1 MMGAKF
7 TKREDEIIKALHG
20 KGYQPQDIIKV
31 LKSRTKESIKDRAY
45 VIGLK
50 WTRKV
55 EIDMDEF
62 KKLMG
67 AK

>member
-1 MMGAKF
+1 MGAKF
-7 TKREDEIIKALHG
+7 TPQEDKIIKQLHA
-20 KGYQPQDIIKV
+20 KGYMPEDIVKV

-45 VIGLK
+45 IIGLN
-50 WTRKV
+50 WSRRV
-55 EIDMDEF
+55 EIDMNEF

>member
-1 MMGAKF
+1 MGAKF
-7 TKREDEIIKALHG
+7 SKREDQIIKQLHA
-20 KGYQPQDIIKV
+20 KGYMPEDIVKV
-31 LKSRTKESIKDRAY
+31 LKSRTQESIKDRAY
-45 VIGLK
+45 VIGIK